1 MNFVWITPTY
11 RVNIESIFSLQ
22 KESKM
27 ENPDYSAWQNT
38 YDEYVETIQR
48 ELPPLEIDGEMFDP
62 KNENEAT
69 KEKVEKYAAELK
81 NKIDEELGPEPP
93 EYIYKYVIIT
103 HTGMKINVSQDKYD
117 LINSIIDK
125 IQKEKE
131 K

>member
-22 KESKM
+22 RDSKM
-27 ENPDYSAWQNT
+27 ENPDYLVWQNT
-38 YDEYVETIQR
+38 YDEYVKTIQR

-62 KNENEAT
+62 KDENEAT
-69 KEKVEKYAAELK
+69 EEKIEKYATELK
-81 NKIDEELGPEPP
+81 KKIDEALGPEPP
-93 EYIYKYVIIT
+93 EYVYKYVIIT
-103 HTGMKINVSQDKYD
+103 HTGMKINVSQDKYE

>member
-11 RVNIESIFSLQ
+11 RVNVESIFSLQ

-27 ENPDYSAWQNT
+27 ENPDYSVWQNT
-38 YDEYVETIQR
+38 YNEYVETIQR

-62 KNENEAT
+62 KDENKAT
-69 KEKVEKYAAELK
+69 KEKIEKYAAELK
-81 NKIDEELGPEPP
+81 NKIDEAIGPEPP

-117 LINSIIDK
+117 LINAIIDK

>member
-1 MNFVWITPTY
+1 
-11 RVNIESIFSLQ
+11 
-22 KESKM
+22 M
-27 ENPDYSAWQNT
+27 ENPDYPVWQNT

-69 KEKVEKYAAELK
+69 KEKVEKYAIELK

>member
-1 MNFVWITPTY
+1 MNFIWITPTY

-22 KESKM
+22 RDSKM
-27 ENPDYSAWQNT
+27 ENPDYLVWQNT
-38 YDEYVETIQR
+38 YDEYVKTIQR

-62 KNENEAT
+62 KDENEAT
-69 KEKVEKYAAELK
+69 EEKIEKYAVELK
-81 NKIDEELGPEPP
+81 KKIDETLGPEPP
-93 EYIYKYVIIT
+93 EYVYKYVIIT
-103 HTGMKINVSQDKYD
+103 HTGMKVNVSQDKYE

>member
-22 KESKM
+22 RDSKM
-27 ENPDYSAWQNT
+27 ENPDYLVWQNT
-38 YDEYVETIQR
+38 YDEYVKTIQR

-62 KNENEAT
+62 NDENEAT
-69 KEKVEKYAAELK
+69 EEKIEKYANEIK
-81 NKIDEELGPEPP
+81 KKIDETLGPEPP
-93 EYIYKYVIIT
+93 KYVYKYVIIT
-103 HTGMKINVSQDKYD
+103 HTGMKVNVSQDKYE

>member
-11 RVNIESIFSLQ
+11 RVNVESIFSLQ

-27 ENPDYSAWQNT
+27 ENPDYSVWQNT
-38 YDEYVETIQR
+38 YDEYVETIKR

>member
-22 KESKM
+22 RDSKM
-27 ENPDYSAWQNT
+27 ENPDYLVWQNT
-38 YDEYVETIQR
+38 YDEYVKTIQR

-62 KNENEAT
+62 KDENEAT
-69 KEKVEKYAAELK
+69 EEKIEKYAIELK
-81 NKIDEELGPEPP
+81 KKIDEALGPEPP
-93 EYIYKYVIIT
+93 EYVYKYVIIT
-103 HTGMKINVSQDKYD
+103 HTGMKVNVSQDKYE

>member
-22 KESKM
+22 RDSKM
-27 ENPDYSAWQNT
+27 ENPDYLVWQNT
-38 YDEYVETIQR
+38 YDEYVKTIQR

-62 KNENEAT
+62 KDENEAT
-69 KEKVEKYAAELK
+69 EEKIEKYAVELK
-81 NKIDEELGPEPP
+81 KKIDEALGPEPP
-93 EYIYKYVIIT
+93 EYVYKYVIIT
-103 HTGMKINVSQDKYD
+103 HTGMKVNVSQDKYE

>member
-22 KESKM
+22 RDSKM
-27 ENPDYSAWQNT
+27 ENPDYLVWQNT
-38 YDEYVETIQR
+38 YDEYVKTIQR
-48 ELPPLEIDGEMFDP
+48 ELPPLEIDGEMVDP
-62 KNENEAT
+62 KDENNVTE
-69 KEKVEKYAAELK
+69 EKIEKYAIELK
-81 NKIDEELGPEPP
+81 KKIDETLGPEPP
-93 EYIYKYVIIT
+93 KYVYKYAIIT
-103 HTGMKINVSQDKYD
+103 HTGMKVNVSQDKYE

>member
-22 KESKM
+22 RDSKM
-27 ENPDYSAWQNT
+27 ENPDYLVWQNT
-38 YDEYVETIQR
+38 YDEYVKTIQR
-48 ELPPLEIDGEMFDP
+48 ELPPLEIDGEMVDP
-62 KNENEAT
+62 KDENNVTE
-69 KEKVEKYAAELK
+69 EKIEKYAIELK
-81 NKIDEELGPEPP
+81 KKIDETLGPEPP
-93 EYIYKYVIIT
+93 KYVYKYTIIT
-103 HTGMKINVSQDKYD
+103 HTGMKVNVSQDKYE

>member
-22 KESKM
+22 RDSKM
-27 ENPDYSAWQNT
+27 ENPDYLVWQNT
-38 YDEYVETIQR
+38 YDEYVKTIQR

-62 KNENEAT
+62 KDENEAT
-69 KEKVEKYAAELK
+69 EEKIEKYAIELK
-81 NKIDEELGPEPP
+81 KKIDEALGPEPP
-93 EYIYKYVIIT
+93 EYVYKYVIIT
-103 HTGMKINVSQDKYD
+103 HTGMKINVSQDKYE